1 MKLFAFTLDLE
12 SDYAG
17 NMEEYEVFDDISAID
32 ELLSTLHSL
41 DVKITVFAVGKI
53 IESYPDVIR
62 TFEKYN
68 CEFEAHSYSH
78 DFRKPDSEQ
87 EIEKVKAAYFNY
99 FGRYPIG
106 YRAPRGLIS
115 DSGIKTLEKH
125 GFLYDSSIFPS
136 YFPNP
141 FKYLFSKKEVHHH
154 AGSNIMEIPFTSV
167 SPFRITLSISYIK
180 LFGTNLFTK
189 VSLPNII
196 CFDSHLHDFIIKN
209 KSFSKLPLIQKICY
223 SRNKFRGI
231 EQCVKFLKHIKQN
244 GYEFCYM
251 SDIYN
256 LHKK

>member
-17 NMEEYEVFDDISAID
+17 NMDEDEIINDISAID
-32 ELLSTLHSL
+32 DLLSALHSL
-41 DVKITVFAVGKI
+41 DIKITVFAVGKI
-53 IESYPDVIR
+53 IELYPDVIK

-78 DFRKPDSEQ
+78 DFSKPDSEH

-115 DSGIKTLEKH
+115 PSGINALEKH
-125 GFLYDSSIFPS
+125 GFSYDSSVFPS

-141 FKYLFSKKEVHHH
+141 FKYLFSPKEVHYH
-154 AGSNIMEIPFTSV
+154 AGTNIMEIPFTSV
-167 SPFRITLSISYIK
+167 SPLRLTLSISYIK

-189 VSLPNII
+189 VSLPDII
-196 CFDSHLHDFIIKN
+196 CFDSHLHDFIIKD
-209 KSFSKLPLIQKICY
+209 KSFSKLPLIQRILY
-223 SRNKFRGI
+223 SRNRDRGI
-231 EQCVKFLKHIKQN
+231 EKCLEFLKHIKQN